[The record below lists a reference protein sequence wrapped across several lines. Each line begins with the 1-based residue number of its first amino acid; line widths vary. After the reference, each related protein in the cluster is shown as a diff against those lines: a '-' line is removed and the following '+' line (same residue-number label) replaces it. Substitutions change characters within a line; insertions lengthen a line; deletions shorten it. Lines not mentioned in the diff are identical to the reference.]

1 MQVLRY
7 EKPERNGDGMECI
20 DLKHTDT
27 INTNVLFPA
36 QLMSGGENQWSF
48 LMGRTRRREKKYT
61 TGKRKKRAV
70 GILLEWNL
78 WNGKSVPSAAG
89 CRGGCME

>member
-36 QLMSGGENQWSF
+36 QLMGGGEILWSF
-48 LMGRTRRREKKYT
+48 GQRSRLAVRFCAAIIHNVSLGAFFQGFIPRT
-61 TGKRKKRAV
+61 
-70 GILLEWNL
+70 
-78 WNGKSVPSAAG
+78 S
-89 CRGGCME
+89 

>member
-36 QLMSGGENQWSF
+36 QLMGGGENLWSE
-48 LMGRTRRREKKYT
+48 L
-61 TGKRKKRAV
+61 AV
-70 GILLEWNL
+70 RP
-78 WNGKSVPSAAG
+78 KTH
-89 CRGGCME
+89 R

>member
-36 QLMSGGENQWSF
+36 QLMGGGENQWFF
-48 LMGRTRRREKKYT
+48 LMGKTRRREKKNT

-70 GILLEWNL
+70 GIGMKWNL

-89 CRGGCME
+89 C

>member
-36 QLMSGGENQWSF
+36 QLMGGGEILWYIYFF
-48 LMGRTRRREKKYT
+48 LDFLFGVNTSQEGDKCHWKAWENC
-61 TGKRKKRAV
+61 GQ
-70 GILLEWNL
+70 
-78 WNGKSVPSAAG
+78 
-89 CRGGCME
+89 